1 VRDLKPLLA
10 PASIAIV
17 GASGRPNSVAA
28 QPLANLRAR
37 GFSRPIYP
45 VNPQQADIAGL
56 ACYPSLEALPQVP
69 DLVLVVTPAHHVLP
83 ALEEAARLGVRAA
96 VVISSGFAEAG
107 AEGAAQQLRMG
118 EIARAHGM
126 IVCGPNSIGVL
137 NYVDRIPISFTSSE
151 DMDRHPAGR
160 VALVS
165 QSGGLMVSLANRFF
179 DAGVGVSY
187 AVATGNEAD
196 LTVIDALEYLAEQGS
211 SDSLVLLVEEIRE
224 GPRFVALAR
233 RLLDLGK
240 PLIAYKLG
248 RTEPGSVA
256 ARSHTGALAGSYPV
270 FRAVC
275 RQLGVLEA
283 TELDDVLDLAATA
296 AARRWPQ
303 GPGIGIVTG
312 SGGGGAAAAD
322 RATELGLTVPSFG
335 EASLRALRDFLP
347 RFTTGNVENPFDATA
362 QIIEDPSAAG
372 KIAAVLLRDPAVDS
386 VLMIDP
392 GSGEPGRLR
401 GAGLLEK
408 VRETEKPVLQVVLS
422 GSIARPMYSMLRA
435 AGLPVFSSP
444 AKAVEALAALRGSAR
459 ARERE
464 ALRAASSKLDA
475 GLRLRVRQA
484 LASAGP
490 RPTEYGA
497 KRFLAEFG
505 IPVADD
511 RLVHSPRD
519 AVRAARELGLPVTL
533 KIHSADITHKT
544 EAGGVRLNL
553 TDAKEIRG
561 AYADILE
568 NVRRSAPEAK
578 LDGMLVSPMIESK
591 LDLISGFHTDSCFG
605 PMVLLGLGGVW
616 AEALG
621 DVALRLAPLTAGDVA
636 EMVSD
641 LRAAKLLCGAR
652 GMPTVNME
660 QLGRVLLT
668 LSDIAIAAGAELQD
682 IDINPLV
689 VQPSGEVIVVDASLF
704 PASERQAAGHRV
716 SQAVR
721 NELKL

>member
-1 VRDLKPLLA
+1 MRDLRPLLA

-17 GASGRPNSVAA
+17 GASGQPSSLAA
-28 QPLANLRAR
+28 RPLANLRAR
-37 GFSRPIYP
+37 RFPGPIYP
-45 VNPQQADIAGL
+45 VNPRQADIAGL
-56 ACYPSLEALPQVP
+56 ACYPTLEALPRVP
-69 DLVLVVTPAHHVLP
+69 DLVLIVTPAHRVLP
-83 ALEEAARLGVRAA
+83 TLEEAARLGVRAA
-96 VVISSGFAEAG
+96 IIISSGFAEAG

-137 NYVDRIPISFTSSE
+137 NYVDRIPLSFTSSE

-165 QSGGLMVSLANRFF
+165 QSGGLMISLANRFF
-179 DAGVGVSY
+179 DADLGVSY

-196 LTVIDALEYLAEQGS
+196 LTAVDALEYLAEQGS

-224 GPRFVALAR
+224 GPRFVALCR

-248 RTEPGSVA
+248 RTEKGSAA
-256 ARSHTGALAGSYPV
+256 ARSHTGALAGSYPA

-283 TELDDVLDLAATA
+283 TELDDIVDLAAA
-296 AARRWPQ
+296 GAARRWPQ

-335 EASLRALRDFLP
+335 EESLQALRGFLP
-347 RFTTGNVENPFDATA
+347 RFTAGNVENPFDATA
-362 QIIEDPSAAG
+362 QMIEDPSMAG
-372 KIAAVLLRDPAVDS
+372 EIAAVLLRDPAVDS

-392 GSGEPGRLR
+392 GSSEQGRLR

-422 GSIARPMYSMLRA
+422 GSIARPMYSLLRA

-444 AKAVEALAALRGSAR
+444 AKAVEALAALHRFAQ

-464 ALRAASSKLDA
+464 GARAANPQTNA
-475 GLRLRVRQA
+475 GLRLRVCQA

-497 KRFLAEFG
+497 KRFLAELG
-505 IPVADD
+505 IPVTDD
-511 RLVHSPRD
+511 RLAHSPEH
-519 AVRAARELGLPVTL
+519 AVLAARELGFPVAL
-533 KIHSADITHKT
+533 KIHTADIAHKT
-544 EAGGVRLNL
+544 ESGGVRLNL
-553 TDAKEIRG
+553 TDADEIRG

-568 NVRRSAPEAK
+568 NVGRSAPEAR
-578 LDGMLVSPMIESK
+578 LGGVIVSPMIESK
-591 LDLISGFHTDSCFG
+591 LDLICGFHTDPCFG
-605 PMVLLGLGGVW
+605 PLVLLGLGGIW

-621 DVALRLAPLTAGDVA
+621 DVALRLAPLMAGDVA

-641 LRAAKLLCGAR
+641 LRGAQLLRGAR
-652 GMPTVNME
+652 GRPAVDMG
-660 QLGRVLLT
+660 QLTRVVLT
-668 LSDIAIAAGAELQD
+668 LSDIALAAGTELQG
-682 IDINPLV
+682 IDINPLAV
-689 VQPSGEVIVVDASLF
+689 RPSGDVIVVDASLF
-704 PASERQAAGHRV
+704 RASP
-716 SQAVR
+716 S
-721 NELKL
+721 